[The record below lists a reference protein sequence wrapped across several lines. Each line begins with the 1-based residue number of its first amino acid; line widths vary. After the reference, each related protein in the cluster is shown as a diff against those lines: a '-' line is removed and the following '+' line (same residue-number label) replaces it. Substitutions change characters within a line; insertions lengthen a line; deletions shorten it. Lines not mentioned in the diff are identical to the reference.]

1 MRTEGREIAKV
12 TEDRVI
18 SGTRNMLDVRSPV
31 GGMTFPMGGTECL
44 VGTAARDT
52 TNLLFLEVALLSD
65 FVELRFRVRDSIE
78 VGRSS
83 LASC

>member
-1 MRTEGREIAKV
+1 
-12 TEDRVI
+12 
-18 SGTRNMLDVRSPV
+18 
-31 GGMTFPMGGTECL
+31 L

-52 TNLLFLEVALLSD
+52 TNLLFFEVALLSD